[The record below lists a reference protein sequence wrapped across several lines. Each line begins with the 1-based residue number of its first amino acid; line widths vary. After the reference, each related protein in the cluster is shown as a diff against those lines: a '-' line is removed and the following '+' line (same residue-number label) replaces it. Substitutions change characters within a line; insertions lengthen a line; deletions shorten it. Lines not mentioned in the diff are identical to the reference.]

1 MFYVIKGKKIIKF
14 LSLFVIVIGLVFM
27 FGTNGDNPQVI
38 QTSSSNHKQKTVV
51 LDAGHG
57 QPDRPVQ

>member
-14 LSLFVIVIGLVFM
+14 LSLFVIVIGLVFI
-27 FGTNGDNPQVI
+27 FGTNGDNPQVV
-38 QTSSSNHKQKTVV
+38 QTSSSNKQKTVV

-57 QPDRPVQ
+57 QPDRSVQ